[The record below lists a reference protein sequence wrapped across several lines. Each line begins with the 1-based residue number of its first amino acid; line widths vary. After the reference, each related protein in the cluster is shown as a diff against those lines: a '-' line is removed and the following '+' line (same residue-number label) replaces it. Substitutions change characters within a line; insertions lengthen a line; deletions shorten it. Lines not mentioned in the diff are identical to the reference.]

1 MQQIWLHNCNE
12 DHHHFNIIMII
23 SCEAHPPC
31 NSSPSL
37 TFAGKRDVMKP
48 QISFRPT
55 ELMWKKLIRRGQPPQ
70 NCQFR
75 TKITFYGPANAD
87 IQILIWNIMNE
98 YLFPAKIIFDLCDS
112 ETSEKDRI
120 LHNWICPKWPFPR
133 MLWSRWENWSRKLWR
148 SAVNWNKTK
157 SLSKILL
164 NDIFENQT
172 GLFWMQS

>member
-1 MQQIWLHNCNE
+1 MWSTSSLQQCS
-12 DHHHFNIIMII
+12 IIDI
-23 SCEAHPPC
+23 CWKARCHEATDFLPI
-31 NSSPSL
+31 NW
-37 TFAGKRDVMKP
+37 ADVE
-48 QISFRPT
+48 R
-55 ELMWKKLIRRGQPPQ
+55 LIRRGQPPQ